1 MTSILQ
7 ANKNQVAGSA
17 SKVVPLREKED
28 ADTLLQRIAL
38 EHESALRRFLNAR
51 LSGHPDYEDLL
62 QETFL
67 RVARQDDM
75 EEKLSGSLDTVRS
88 YLFSIATNAIRDRHR
103 KVVTRRKYDHLTIYA
118 PETGG
123 LGFSA
128 EQIVSAQEQLGDI
141 KAAIMKLKPDCKD
154 AFVLSRFEGLSYREI
169 AERMGISISM
179 VEKHIMNALSQIR
192 RRVYKDY

>member
-7 ANKNQVAGSA
+7 ANKSQMAGGA
-17 SKVVPLREKED
+17 SKVVPLRKKENTD
-28 ADTLLQRIAL
+28 SLLQRMAL

-51 LSGHPDYEDLL
+51 LCGHPDHEDLL

-67 RVARQDDM
+67 RVVRQENV

-103 KVVTRRKYDHLTIYA
+103 KVVTRRKYDHLRICV

-123 LGFSA
+123 LEFCA
-128 EQIVSAQEQLGDI
+128 EQMVSAQEQLGAI

-169 AERMGISISM
+169 AERMDISISM
-179 VEKHIMNALSQIR
+179 VEKHIMSALNQIR
-192 RRVYKDY
+192 RRVYQDY